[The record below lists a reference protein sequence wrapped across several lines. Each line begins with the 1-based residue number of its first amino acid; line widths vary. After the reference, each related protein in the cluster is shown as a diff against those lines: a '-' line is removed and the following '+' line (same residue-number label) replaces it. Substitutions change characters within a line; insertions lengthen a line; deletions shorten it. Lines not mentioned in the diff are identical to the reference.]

1 MASGAGTCPPGVTWS
16 TACGSASAKT
26 AHNFSGVVPAW
37 VDQALI
43 CSGENTLPI
52 WSAETG
58 WFSPVETHDC
68 TLLPSP
74 AASKRETTE
83 ETNESTSSWPWSPS
97 RGLEKIAC
105 AVR

>member
-26 AHNFSGVVPAW
+26 AHNLSGVVPAW
-37 VDQALI
+37 VDHALI

-68 TLLPSP
+68 ALLPRP

-83 ETNESTSSWPWSPS
+83 ATPPPLAASNCCKMPAIAAGWPDY
-97 RGLEKIAC
+97 
-105 AVR
+105 